1 MFDEFDTD
9 GSDEISQSEFV
20 YALWRVLVSGA
31 EGS

>member
-20 YALWRVLVSGA
+20 YALGRFLEVRV
-31 EGS
+31 